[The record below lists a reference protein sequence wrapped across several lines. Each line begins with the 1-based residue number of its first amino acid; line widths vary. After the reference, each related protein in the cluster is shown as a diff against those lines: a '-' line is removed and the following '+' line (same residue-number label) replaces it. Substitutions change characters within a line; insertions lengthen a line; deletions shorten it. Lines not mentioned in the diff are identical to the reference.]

1 MSPEESSSVYL
12 RISTWLYRGER
23 KMRLCVSPSHS
34 IPQIEA
40 VRSWRMYKCCQKKGR
55 EGGGAVARYVYL
67 LFLKGWRC
75 IFYFRENYNKSEA
88 NRRFFRLFFEIDS
101 KVGRV
106 SSV

>member
-1 MSPEESSSVYL
+1 MPPEESSSVYL
-12 RISTWLYRGER
+12 RISTRLYRGER
-23 KMRLCVSPSHS
+23 EMRLCVNPSHS
-34 IPQIEA
+34 ILQIEA

-75 IFYFRENYNKSEA
+75 IFYFREITTRVKQIGA
-88 NRRFFRLFFEIDS
+88 FFCLFFEIDR